1 MLCFFSERTTG
12 GVLAGLIPQSF
23 INDLIDR
30 ADIVDVVGSR
40 VALKKSGKNYSGLC
54 PFHDEK
60 SPSFSVSPDKQFFH
74 CFGCQESGSAL
85 TFLMK
90 YERMEFVEA
99 VETLA
104 KDLGLTV
111 PREKSNR
118 NYVEVDQRIFQAL
131 EKAERVYKQQ
141 LRGMPAAVDYLKGRG
156 LTGVTAR
163 DFGIGYAPE
172 GWHSLSEVLLDE
184 DVSAEVMLKAG
195 LTIKNDSG
203 RVYDRFRHR
212 IMFPIR
218 DVRGRVIGF
227 GGRKLG
233 DEEGPKYLNSPETQ
247 VFAKNQE
254 LYGLYEAR
262 KALRNIDRLLVVEGY
277 MDVVALAQGGFRN
290 AVATLGT
297 ATGEAHYQ
305 KLYRYTDEVVC
316 CFDGD
321 KAGRAAAWR
330 ALESAL
336 PVLNEHRQLKF
347 VFLPDGEDPDS
358 LVRDQGAE
366 AFSEFLQNAT
376 PGIEYLFNKLGE
388 GLDLQSLDGR
398 ARFMG
403 LANPYVEK
411 IPAGILQ
418 ELVRKRVREIG
429 GMETGTIRPAGRESK
444 PRVSMRDDGEFGPV
458 LAQRLIGMLLKAPNL
473 WIELDKSTQAELLA
487 HHKELGVLG
496 RLVSLLDAQPES
508 DTNEILIAWPEEGE
522 QQRLIELAK
531 KPMASSA
538 QAWRQ
543 EFLDGSVHLLR
554 QRERSERQRHIA
566 ELKAL
571 GEEDKLRDLLPSKS
585 RLGDNLS

>member
-1 MLCFFSERTTG
+1 
-12 GVLAGLIPQSF
+12 VAGLIPQSF

-30 ADIVDVVGSR
+30 VDIVDVIDGR
-40 VALKKSGKNYSGLC
+40 VALKKTGKNYTGLC

-60 SPSFSVSPDKQFFH
+60 SPSFSVSPEKQFFH
-74 CFGCQESGSAL
+74 CFGCQESGTAL

-90 YERMEFVEA
+90 FERMEFVEA

-104 KDLGLTV
+104 KDLGLVV

-118 NYVEVDQRIFQAL
+118 PYVEVDQGIYDAL
-131 EKAERVYKQQ
+131 DGAERIYRQQ
-141 LRGMPAAVDYLKGRG
+141 LRGAELAVEYLKGRG

-172 GWHSLSEVLLDE
+172 GWQNVSEKLLSEGATSDVL
-184 DVSAEVMLKAG
+184 LKAG

-227 GGRKLG
+227 GGRKMG
-233 DEEGPKYLNSPETQ
+233 DEEGPKYLNSPETP
-247 VFAKNQE
+247 VFSKGQE

-262 KALRNIDRLLVVEGY
+262 KAVRNIDRLLVVEGY
-277 MDVVALAQGGFRN
+277 MDVVALAQNGFPN

-297 ATGEAHYQ
+297 ATGEAHYH
-305 KLYRYTDEVVC
+305 KLYRYTDEVIC

-321 KAGRAAAWR
+321 KAGRSAAWR

-358 LVRDQGAE
+358 LVRDRGSD
-366 AFSEFLQNAT
+366 AFTQFLNNAT
-376 PGIEYLFNKLGE
+376 PGIEYLFSKLSE

-403 LANPYVEK
+403 LANPFVEK
-411 IPAGILQ
+411 IPDGMAAPVTGSA
-418 ELVRKRVREIG
+418 RVPNRPIAERE
-429 GMETGTIRPAGRESK
+429 ESSN
-444 PRVSMRDDGEFGPV
+444 VGSA
-458 LAQRLIGMLLKAPNL
+458 LAQKMLSMLLKAPAL
-473 WIELDKSTQAELLA
+473 WASLDESIQRDLLA
-487 HHKELGVLG
+487 QSRDMGLLG
-496 RLVSLLDAQPES
+496 RLVNFLADHPEADA
-508 DTNEILIAWPEEGE
+508 NEILIGWPEEGE
-522 QQRLIELAK
+522 QAQLIEFAK
-531 KPMASSA
+531 KSSA
-538 QAWRQ
+538 SGRDAWPK
-543 EFLDGSVHLLR
+543 ELADGCTHLLHQQQKKLR
-554 QRERSERQRHIA
+554 QRQRA
-566 ELKAL
+566 
-571 GEEDKLRDLLPSKS
+571 DLLAQGDEQKILETLPVPTS
-585 RLGDNLS
+585 RGDA